1 MTECI
6 AMMWLTG
13 TFALLI
19 VAALLLGAAALV
31 KYLFFDR
38 GGHSRAGNALT
49 TIPSA
54 P

>member
-6 AMMWLTG
+6 AMMWLIG

-19 VAALLLGAAALV
+19 VAAVLLGAAALV